1 MSDETALLRAM
12 FAASLGSAPGEGDAS
27 EGDLSGDLWPDF
39 LGLLAQIT
47 QAGSAE
53 LRLQGVPG
61 AGAARCWRVGADV
74 PGPGEDTLERMRTG
88 RVYSQ
93 VDLPLPPGAPAQAA
107 PLRALRLRLDEGGL
121 ALLSLQ
127 RTGED
132 FRATDGLHLSA
143 LMPHLGPAL
152 SGWRQ
157 LVRERA
163 HAALDRQIGAALGA
177 GWIIFTAAGQ
187 VSAMAEGLAEQLRDA
202 AGIGLRA
209 DGRLALPDPVAQAL
223 RQALAAA
230 AQGGVQRLALS
241 AAPRLDLALTR
252 EMLAGSPQLVGRL
265 RRGLSAR
272 GLPPERLAAA
282 FGLSRSEARL
292 TACLCDGLS
301 LTEAAE
307 VLGWTPETA
316 RSTSKQIYARMGV
329 SGQTGVVRRVLE
341 SAVWLG

>member
-1 MSDETALLRAM
+1 
-12 FAASLGSAPGEGDAS
+12 
-27 EGDLSGDLWPDF
+27 
-39 LGLLAQIT
+39 
-47 QAGSAE
+47 
-53 LRLQGVPG
+53 
-61 AGAARCWRVGADV
+61 
-74 PGPGEDTLERMRTG
+74 
-88 RVYSQ
+88 
-93 VDLPLPPGAPAQAA
+93 
-107 PLRALRLRLDEGGL
+107 
-121 ALLSLQ
+121 
-127 RTGED
+127 
-132 FRATDGLHLSA
+132 
-143 LMPHLGPAL
+143 
-152 SGWRQ
+152 
-157 LVRERA
+157 
-163 HAALDRQIGAALGA
+163 
-177 GWIIFTAAGQ
+177 
-187 VSAMAEGLAEQLRDA
+187 
-202 AGIGLRA
+202 
-209 DGRLALPDPVAQAL
+209 
-223 RQALAAA
+223 AAA